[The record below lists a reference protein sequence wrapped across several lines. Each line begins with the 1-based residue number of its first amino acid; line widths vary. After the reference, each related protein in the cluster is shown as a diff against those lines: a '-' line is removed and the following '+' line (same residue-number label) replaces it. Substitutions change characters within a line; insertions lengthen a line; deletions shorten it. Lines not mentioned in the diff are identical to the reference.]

1 MAVDVSLE
9 IELITVELF
18 AQSRALR
25 MQHLKRGVSHAASSG
40 APSMCGR
47 PNAADLIREAASLI
61 VAPGSRY
68 ALMR

>member
-1 MAVDVSLE
+1 
-9 IELITVELF
+9 
-18 AQSRALR
+18 LR